1 MTDKKISNQEFLQK
15 VKNAKVIPVLKFE
28 NTEDAMNTINALS
41 AGGIQ
46 IAEITYRTEKTSE
59 CIKMIS
65 QKFPDMLVG
74 AGTITNV
81 KKAKD
86 AVLNGAKFIVMP
98 GYDKKTVSWCIRKKI
113 PVVPGVATPSEI
125 MKAVNKGINVL
136 KLFPAEVSGGIKLL
150 RALKGPFYDVNFIP
164 TGGITSENAKEY
176 LALSNVIAVG
186 GTWIAGED
194 AVKNKQWQLITQEA
208 EKIRGI

>member
-46 IAEITYRTEKTSE
+46 IAEITYRTEKASE

-208 EKIRGI
+208 EKIREI

>member
-46 IAEITYRTEKTSE
+46 IAEITYRTEKASE

-194 AVKNKQWQLITQEA
+194 AVKNRQWQLITQEA
-208 EKIRGI
+208 EKIREI

>member
-46 IAEITYRTEKTSE
+46 IAEITYRTEKASE

-81 KKAKD
+81 KKAKA

-208 EKIRGI
+208 EKIREI

>member
-28 NTEDAMNTINALS
+28 NTEDAMNTINELS

-46 IAEITYRTEKTSE
+46 IAEITYRTEKASE

>member
-46 IAEITYRTEKTSE
+46 IAEITYRTEKASE

-164 TGGITSENAKEY
+164 TGGITLENAKEY

>member
-46 IAEITYRTEKTSE
+46 IAEITYRTEKASE

-81 KKAKD
+81 KKAKA

-150 RALKGPFYDVNFIP
+150 RALKDPFYDVNFIP

-208 EKIRGI
+208 EKIREI

>member
-46 IAEITYRTEKTSE
+46 IVEITYRTEKASE

>member
-46 IAEITYRTEKTSE
+46 IAEITYRTEKASE

-164 TGGITSENAKEY
+164 TGGITSENAKEF

-208 EKIRGI
+208 EKIREI

>member
-46 IAEITYRTEKTSE
+46 IAEITYRTEKASE

-194 AVKNKQWQLITQEA
+194 SVKNKQWQLITQEA
-208 EKIRGI
+208 EKIREI

>member
-46 IAEITYRTEKTSE
+46 IAEITYRTEKASE

-150 RALKGPFYDVNFIP
+150 RTLKGPFYDVNFIP

>member
-1 MTDKKISNQEFLQK
+1 MTDKKISNPEFLQK
-15 VKNAKVIPVLKFE
+15 IKNAKVIPVLKFE
-28 NTEDAMNTINALS
+28 NTEDAQNTINALY

-46 IAEITYRTEKTSE
+46 IAEITYRTEKAGE
-59 CIKMIS
+59 CIKLIS

-98 GYDKKTVSWCIRKKI
+98 GYDEKTISWCIRKKI

-125 MKAVNKGINVL
+125 MKAVNKRINVL
-136 KLFPAEVSGGIKLL
+136 KLFPAEVLGGIKLL
-150 RALKGPFYDVNFIP
+150 KALKGPFMM
-164 TGGITSENAKEY
+164 
-176 LALSNVIAVG
+176 
-186 GTWIAGED
+186 
-194 AVKNKQWQLITQEA
+194 
-208 EKIRGI
+208 

>member
-46 IAEITYRTEKTSE
+46 IAEITYRTEKASE

-86 AVLNGAKFIVMP
+86 SVLNGAKFIVMP

-194 AVKNKQWQLITQEA
+194 AVKNKQLQLITQEA

>member
-46 IAEITYRTEKTSE
+46 IAEITYRTEKASE

-125 MKAVNKGINVL
+125 MKSVNKGINVL

-208 EKIRGI
+208 EKIREI

>member
-46 IAEITYRTEKTSE
+46 IAEITYRTEKASE

-74 AGTITNV
+74 AGTIKKV

-208 EKIRGI
+208 EKIREI

>member
-46 IAEITYRTEKTSE
+46 IAEITYRTEKASE

-150 RALKGPFYDVNFIP
+150 RAIKGPFYDVNFIP

-208 EKIRGI
+208 EKIREI

>member
-46 IAEITYRTEKTSE
+46 IAEITYRTEKASE

-176 LALSNVIAVG
+176 LALSNVITVG

-208 EKIRGI
+208 EKIREI

>member
-15 VKNAKVIPVLKFE
+15 VKNAKVIPVFKFE

-46 IAEITYRTEKTSE
+46 IAEITYRTEKASE

>member
-46 IAEITYRTEKTSE
+46 IAEITYRTEKASE

-136 KLFPAEVSGGIKLL
+136 KLFPAAVSGGIKLL

-208 EKIRGI
+208 EKIREI

>member
-46 IAEITYRTEKTSE
+46 IAEITYRTEKASE

>member
-46 IAEITYRTEKTSE
+46 IAEITYRTEKASE

-136 KLFPAEVSGGIKLL
+136 KLFPA
-150 RALKGPFYDVNFIP
+150 
-164 TGGITSENAKEY
+164 
-176 LALSNVIAVG
+176 
-186 GTWIAGED
+186 
-194 AVKNKQWQLITQEA
+194 
-208 EKIRGI
+208 

>member
-46 IAEITYRTEKTSE
+46 IAEITYRTEKASE

-176 LALSNVIAVG
+176 LALSNVIEVG

>member
-46 IAEITYRTEKTSE
+46 IAEITYRTEKASE

-65 QKFPDMLVG
+65 QKFPDMLGG

>member
-46 IAEITYRTEKTSE
+46 IAEITYRTEKASE

-186 GTWIAGED
+186 GTGIAGED

>member
-46 IAEITYRTEKTSE
+46 IAEITYRTEKASE

-86 AVLNGAKFIVMP
+86 AVFNGAKFHVMP
-98 GYDKKTVSWCIRKKI
+98 GDDKKAVSWCIRKKI
-113 PVVPGVATPSEI
+113 RVVPGVATPSEI

-208 EKIRGI
+208 EKIREI

>member
-46 IAEITYRTEKTSE
+46 IAEITYRTEKASE

-81 KKAKD
+81 TKAKY

-208 EKIRGI
+208 EKIREI

>member
-28 NTEDAMNTINALS
+28 NTEDAMNTINSLS

-46 IAEITYRTEKTSE
+46 IAEITYRTEKASE

-113 PVVPGVATPSEI
+113 TVVPGVATPSEI

>member
-46 IAEITYRTEKTSE
+46 IAEITYRTEKASE

-113 PVVPGVATPSEI
+113 PVVPGVATPTEI

-208 EKIRGI
+208 EKIHEI

>member
-41 AGGIQ
+41 ACGIQ
-46 IAEITYRTEKTSE
+46 IAEITYRTEKASE

-208 EKIRGI
+208 EKIREI

>member
-1 MTDKKISNQEFLQK
+1 MQK

-46 IAEITYRTEKTSE
+46 IAEITYRTEKASE

>member
-46 IAEITYRTEKTSE
+46 IAEITYRTEKASE
-59 CIKMIS
+59 FIKMIS

-81 KKAKD
+81 KKSKD

>member
-46 IAEITYRTEKTSE
+46 IAEITYRTEKASE
-59 CIKMIS
+59 CVKMIS

-208 EKIRGI
+208 EKIREI

>member
-46 IAEITYRTEKTSE
+46 IAEITYRTEKASE

-186 GTWIAGED
+186 GTWIEGED

-208 EKIRGI
+208 EKIREI

>member
-46 IAEITYRTEKTSE
+46 IAEITYRTEKASE
-59 CIKMIS
+59 CIK
-65 QKFPDMLVG
+65 MLVG

>member
-46 IAEITYRTEKTSE
+46 IAEITYKTEKASE

-208 EKIRGI
+208 EKIREI

>member
-46 IAEITYRTEKTSE
+46 IAEITYRTEKASE

-150 RALKGPFYDVNFIP
+150 RARKGPFYDVNFIP

-208 EKIRGI
+208 EKIREI

>member
-46 IAEITYRTEKTSE
+46 IAEITYRTEKASE

-113 PVVPGVATPSEI
+113 PVVPGDATPSEI

-208 EKIRGI
+208 EKIREI

>member
-46 IAEITYRTEKTSE
+46 IAEITYRTEKASE

-186 GTWIAGED
+186 GTWIAGEE